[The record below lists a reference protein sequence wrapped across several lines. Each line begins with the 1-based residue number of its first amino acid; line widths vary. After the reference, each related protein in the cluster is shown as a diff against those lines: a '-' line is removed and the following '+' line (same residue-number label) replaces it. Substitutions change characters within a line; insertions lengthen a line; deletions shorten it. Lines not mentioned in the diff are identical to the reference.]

1 MADVIDMAQ
10 ERHQL
15 ILEAQ
20 IANARPQPCGPSAFH
35 CEECGTSIPEARRHL
50 IHGATRC
57 VSCQSIH
64 ESKAQ
69 HFKG

>member
-1 MADVIDMAQ
+1 MPDVIDMAQ

-20 IANARPQPCGPSAFH
+20 VANARPQPCGPSASH
-35 CEECGTSIPEARRHL
+35 CEECGTSIPEARRRL